1 MRSSPNYE
9 PESRTWNSTEKYS
22 WKLRMNAPV
31 SCCNVGLSGRNSAT
45 PAISCSREDPSVN
58 RVARARTSR
67 LQVIGI
73 EPCCRKLRRTRRW
86 ALPTIFRP
94 PAINSYRE
102 GDRKHGGS
110 APLLER
116 PVFRVSGASTAGT
129 PSRLY
134 PRHRASDTRL

>member
-94 PAINSYRE
+94 PPAIEPHDGLHFPGPFDFVQKRRVNS
-102 GDRKHGGS
+102 HI
-110 APLLER
+110 AAA
-116 PVFRVSGASTAGT
+116 VN
-129 PSRLY
+129 
-134 PRHRASDTRL
+134 RAVDD